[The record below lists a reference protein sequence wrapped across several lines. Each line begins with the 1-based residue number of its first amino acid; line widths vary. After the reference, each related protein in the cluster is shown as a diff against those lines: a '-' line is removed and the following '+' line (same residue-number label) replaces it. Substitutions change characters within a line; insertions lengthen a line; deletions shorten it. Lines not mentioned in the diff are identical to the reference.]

1 MKKWCTLSA
10 IVTILF
16 TACSKND
23 VVSENSD
30 DQKTIRAQASDNS
43 FYASGWEKITT
54 WKYSDSA
61 GNRTY
66 YFHRE
71 TQQLTS
77 DAIANGVVVTY
88 SKVNTSDP
96 EYQIFTRPI
105 MLPFYFLP
113 PGERPMNAFYWY
125 DMNTP
130 GLTKV
135 GYQIKITKVDMP
147 QMGGNVTLPDFQFR
161 YFVISKAFL
170 DKKGV
175 DAKTVK
181 YYYTY
186 QKLLTLLGVDQ

>member
-1 MKKWCTLSA
+1 MKKCSTLLAFITVLFISCT
-10 IVTILF
+10 
-16 TACSKND
+16 KND
-23 VVSENSD
+23 VVSDNLE
-30 DQKTIRAQASDNS
+30 DQKSLRPQASDNS
-43 FYASGWEKITT
+43 YFVSGWEKIAT

-61 GNRTY
+61 GYRTY

-71 TQQLTS
+71 TPQLTS

-88 SKVNTSDP
+88 SKVNSSDP
-96 EYQIFTRPI
+96 DYKIFTRPI

-135 GYQIKITKVDMP
+135 GYQIKNSKEEMP
-147 QMGGNVTLPDFQFR
+147 QMGGNVTLQDFQFR

-170 DKKGV
+170 DNKGV
-175 DAKTVK
+175 DAKTLK
-181 YYYTY
+181 YHFTY
-186 QKLLTLLGVDQ
+186 QQLIDFLGVSQ

>member
-1 MKKWCTLSA
+1 MGYPPCKHYHSFYGLHK
-10 IVTILF
+10 
-16 TACSKND
+16 KND
-23 VVSENSD
+23 IVSENSEGD
-30 DQKTIRAQASDNS
+30 KTIRPQASDNS
-43 FYASGWEKITT
+43 FYASGWEKVPT

-61 GNRTY
+61 GYRTY

-71 TQQLTS
+71 TPQLTT
-77 DAIANGVVVTY
+77 DAINNGVVVTY
-88 SKVNTSDP
+88 SKVNATDP

-105 MLPFYFLP
+105 MLPFYFMP

-125 DMNTP
+125 DMNTA

-135 GYQIKITKVDMP
+135 GYQIKNTKDEMP
-147 QMGGNVTLPDFQFR
+147 EMGGGVSLPDFQFR

-170 DKKGV
+170 DNKGL

-186 QKLLTLLGVDQ
+186 QQLVSLLGVSS